1 MTMYKLR
8 INQSVRIVNM
18 MTFFIIL
25 KIPNKDQN
33 WEKILYWQYKGK
45 IGKMLEEAKNNYDKV
60 YSDIKSVL
68 DDDTG
73 VSLTDIRKILF
84 DMLLYAKALIMNH
97 DFIQAIKVLD
107 ECMASLKMYKINT
120 EEIMR
125 TLVIDRRENKLD
137 GNDELGSLWM
147 SNRPSD
153 QNNPNKNQEYKVSRG
168 GTQTF
173 ASFKVILSSY
183 ATIAALYTR

>member
-1 MTMYKLR
+1 
-8 INQSVRIVNM
+8 
-18 MTFFIIL
+18 
-25 KIPNKDQN
+25 
-33 WEKILYWQYKGK
+33 
-45 IGKMLEEAKNNYDKV
+45 
-60 YSDIKSVL
+60 
-68 DDDTG
+68 
-73 VSLTDIRKILF
+73 
-84 DMLLYAKALIMNH
+84 
-97 DFIQAIKVLD
+97 
-107 ECMASLKMYKINT
+107 
-120 EEIMR
+120 MR

-183 ATIAALYTR
+183 ATIAALYTRWGNIKKAEQAYEKYIIEVSKAYTRHHGTLNIPTSDCYFNMGIFYLENDMLQKAEKCFEKTLYIRK